1 MLCQAAN
8 CASHTKKGY
17 LRDKFYRIKARRGH
31 GRAAMAIAHKI
42 LVAAYNIRK
51 NSVPYRDLGDGYLD
65 QRDKGRTVANLLA
78 RLKAL
83 GVEVTV
89 ATRPMSQPACEL
101 A

>member
-1 MLCQAAN
+1 
-8 CASHTKKGY
+8 
-17 LRDKFYRIKARRGH
+17 
-31 GRAAMAIAHKI
+31 MAIAHKI